1 MCRVVLPDL
10 RDATNCARLLMWIRV
25 EVGGGGRF
33 LAVEARLVLVEV
45 REMERNGA
53 TECKRMDGRERE

>member
-1 MCRVVLPDL
+1 
-10 RDATNCARLLMWIRV
+10 MWIRV